1 MDRMSKQRTAS
12 PLFLS
17 LQMSASV
24 FLPKLMTCEH
34 HELKLSLFSLSS
46 QELFLI
52 SGRRQRLR
60 QLRSTEFLLP
70 PSFPRCSG
78 LCDSI
83 AATLTFPHY
92 LATSMSNPGDLARH
106 FCQCLVVYTP
116 HPSPAAPLFLFLL
129 QFYASLNT
137 EILSFMSG
145 RHGDYLFLQ
154 MNERRPPNLP
164 VRFTH
169 VVNVN

>member
-1 MDRMSKQRTAS
+1 
-12 PLFLS
+12 
-17 LQMSASV
+17 
-24 FLPKLMTCEH
+24 MTCEH
-34 HELKLSLFSLSS
+34 HELKLSRFSLSL

-52 SGRRQRLR
+52 SGQRQWRRLQWW
-60 QLRSTEFLLP
+60 QLRSTEFHLP

-83 AATLTFPHY
+83 AATLSFPHY
-92 LATSMSNPGDLARH
+92 LATSMSNPEDLARH

-116 HPSPAAPLFLFLL
+116 PHPTPAATLLLFLL
-129 QFYASLNT
+129 QLYASLNT

-164 VRFTH
+164 VHFTH
-169 VVNVN
+169 VVNVD